1 MVSPLVSDRLL
12 PALDRSGFY
21 PHTMRLVDPVFTQD
35 EYGAEVEDAEA
46 EAELVIET
54 SARIAVPGALGQA
67 EREQLDL
74 EANEPVFLV
83 ELNERVDA
91 ARAHHRLVDTG
102 SDTRYDVLRI
112 DQDGQG
118 SRTRLLVREM
128 SVDGQ

>member
-1 MVSPLVSDRLL
+1 MPSALVSDRLL
-12 PALDRSGFY
+12 PALERSGFY
-21 PHTMRLVDPVFTQD
+21 PRTVRIVDPTLTQD
-35 EYGAEVEDAEA
+35 EYGAEVEDADA
-46 EAELVIET
+46 EAELIIEM
-54 SARIAVPGALGQA
+54 SARIAPGTQA
-67 EREQLDL
+67 EIEQLDL
-74 EANEPVFLV
+74 EINEPIFLV